1 MVLANTTSVGMKPK
15 TDQTPIPKVCLLSH
29 SVVTC
34 AVVNLMKDQISGILS
49 ISCYYVV
56 SYFSNHKREVVLHF
70 FLLSLLLLHFTGNS

>member
-15 TDQTPIPKVCLLSH
+15 TDQTPIPKVCLPSH
-29 SVVTC
+29 SMVTC

-49 ISCYYVV
+49 MKYQVV

-70 FLLSLLLLHFTGNS
+70 FLLSLLL